1 MSSNKYYDYTLRQPA
16 RAIYE
21 NLTTASKAVETA
33 KTKYSVTL
41 GLEAEDAQAL
51 FALEAQAITDNFGLF
66 TGADD
71 YQLCCVS
78 GQKAAEKAIKSA
90 ELAARGKPADEAM
103 KIKERAE
110 ARANLLRPFAGIL
123 TASSRV
129 AFHDRFLERYQND
142 LDQKERENA
151 DRFGFRL
158 GIIAQPKMIVL
169 DTPLVFNEYKDKF
182 YRGCYV
188 GGSFNLSPW
197 ARKKADDKDGVS
209 AYIRNIVWVK
219 DGERL
224 SAERRLEDEFSH
236 YMGAATNYDPTTG
249 TGSTAATVDTSQF

>member
-1 MSSNKYYDYTLRQPA
+1 MSANKYHDYTLRQPA
-16 RAIYE
+16 RAIYA
-21 NLTTASKAVETA
+21 NLTEASKPVETA

-51 FALEAQAITDNFGLF
+51 FEIEARAITEHFGPF
-66 TGADD
+66 SGADN

-78 GQKAAEKAIKSA
+78 GEKAAAKALAGA
-90 ELAARGKPADEAM
+90 EINARGKPSEEAL

-110 ARANLLRPFAGIL
+110 ARADLLRPFAGIL
-123 TASSRV
+123 TASSRI
-129 AFHDRFLERYQND
+129 AFHDRFLERYQMD
-142 LDQKERENA
+142 LDQKEREMA
-151 DRFGFRL
+151 DRMGFKL
-158 GIIAQPKMIVL
+158 GIVAQPKMIVL
-169 DTPLVFNEYKDKF
+169 DTQLVFQEYKDKF
-182 YRGCYV
+182 YRGCYI

-209 AYIRNIVWVK
+209 AYIRNVVWVK

-236 YMGAATNYDPTTG
+236 YMGAATNYNPVTG
-249 TGSTAATVDTSQF
+249 EGSAAVDTSQF